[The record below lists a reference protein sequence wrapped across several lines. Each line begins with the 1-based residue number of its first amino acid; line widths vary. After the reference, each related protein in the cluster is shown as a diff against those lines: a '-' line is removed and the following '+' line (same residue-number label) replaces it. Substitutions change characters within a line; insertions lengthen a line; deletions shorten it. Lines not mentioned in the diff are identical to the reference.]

1 MVILI
6 PRDSRIAPRDAAAMP
21 LPKEETT
28 PPVTKTNLV
37 MKILFQILQTR
48 ALTGMTFYW
57 KARLATNHVFDF
69 FVENLRGTGKKN
81 GEIKISPK
89 TIGIKRHHWR

>member
-1 MVILI
+1 
-6 PRDSRIAPRDAAAMP
+6 
-21 LPKEETT
+21 
-28 PPVTKTNLV
+28 

-69 FVENLRGTGKKN
+69 FVENFRGSGQKN

-89 TIGIKRHHWR
+89 QLVSKDTIGGNTRR

>member
-1 MVILI
+1 
-6 PRDSRIAPRDAAAMP
+6 
-21 LPKEETT
+21 
-28 PPVTKTNLV
+28 

-69 FVENLRGTGKKN
+69 FVENFRGNGQKKWRDKN
-81 GEIKISPK
+81 LAK

>member
-1 MVILI
+1 
-6 PRDSRIAPRDAAAMP
+6 
-21 LPKEETT
+21 
-28 PPVTKTNLV
+28 

-48 ALTGMTFYW
+48 ALTGMIFYW

-69 FVENLRGTGKKN
+69 FVENFRGNGQKN

-89 TIGIKRHHWR
+89 QLVSKDTIGGNTRR

>member
-1 MVILI
+1 
-6 PRDSRIAPRDAAAMP
+6 
-21 LPKEETT
+21 
-28 PPVTKTNLV
+28 

-57 KARLATNHVFDF
+57 KARVATNHVFGI
-69 FVENLRGTGKKN
+69 LGRYGQKN

-89 TIGIKRHHWR
+89 TIGTIRYHWR

>member
-1 MVILI
+1 
-6 PRDSRIAPRDAAAMP
+6 
-21 LPKEETT
+21 
-28 PPVTKTNLV
+28 

-69 FVENLRGTGKKN
+69 LRKTLGEIGKKN

-89 TIGIKRHHWR
+89 QLVSKDTIGGNTRR

>member
-1 MVILI
+1 
-6 PRDSRIAPRDAAAMP
+6 
-21 LPKEETT
+21 
-28 PPVTKTNLV
+28 

-69 FVENLRGTGKKN
+69 LWKVLEEMGKKMA
-81 GEIKISPK
+81 
-89 TIGIKRHHWR
+89 R